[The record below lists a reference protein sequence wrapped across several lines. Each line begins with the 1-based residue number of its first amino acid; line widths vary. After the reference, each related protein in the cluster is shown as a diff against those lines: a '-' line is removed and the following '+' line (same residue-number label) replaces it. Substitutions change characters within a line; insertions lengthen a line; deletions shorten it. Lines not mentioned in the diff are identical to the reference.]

1 MLVFSIVAFARWF
14 FVSLLQVTQRGVYM
28 RSFVREFLVAAALA
42 TGAAYHLALVIAFAA
57 VLT

>member
-1 MLVFSIVAFARWF
+1 
-14 FVSLLQVTQRGVYM
+14 M

-42 TGAAYHLALVIAFAA
+42 TGAAYHFALVIAFAA